1 MPLLNLVCI
10 GCWTRTVGAA
20 STEDEIGA
28 VGDIGIGKFGS
39 VEEGVEVKM
48 CGKLGTDCGVTT
60 GAEERG
66 RTTSNASELIEA
78 CGEGMI

>member
-1 MPLLNLVCI
+1 M
-10 GCWTRTVGAA
+10 GAA
-20 STEDEIGA
+20 GTKDEIRG
-28 VGDIGIGKFGS
+28 VGDISIGKS
-39 VEEGVEVKM
+39 RSLEDGVEVKV

-78 CGEGMI
+78 CGEGVI